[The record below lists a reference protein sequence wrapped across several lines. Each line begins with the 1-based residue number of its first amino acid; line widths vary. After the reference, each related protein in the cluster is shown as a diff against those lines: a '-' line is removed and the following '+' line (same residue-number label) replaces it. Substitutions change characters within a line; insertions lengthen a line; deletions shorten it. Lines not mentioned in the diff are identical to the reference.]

1 MSITIRYNI
10 NYITNLRGKALNK
23 ICLAKLEKMA
33 KRTKTLVYV
42 MGRTLKPNTEVKKTE
57 LKDDAEL
64 SATERKISGAL
75 MRVNHA
81 GEIAAQGLYMGQAL
95 FARSEKTY
103 DFMLDASEEELKHLE
118 ACHRRLAELGE
129 EVSIFSPV
137 WFLGSVLIGSFF
149 GLQGDKI
156 SLGFISET
164 ERQVENHLKG
174 HLSKIS
180 KKDSLTRDLLKG
192 MIEDEREHG
201 DGAKENGGV
210 LESEFISS
218 MMAIT
223 SEIMKQVSYKL

>member
-10 NYITNLRGKALNK
+10 YYITNLRGKALNK
-23 ICLAKLEKMA
+23 LCLAKLEKMA

-57 LKDDAEL
+57 LKDGAEL

-137 WFLGSVLIGSFF
+137 WFLGSVLIGSFW
-149 GLQGDKI
+149 I
-156 SLGFISET
+156 A
-164 ERQVENHLKG
+164 R
-174 HLSKIS
+174 
-180 KKDSLTRDLLKG
+180 R
-192 MIEDEREHG
+192 
-201 DGAKENGGV
+201 
-210 LESEFISS
+210 
-218 MMAIT
+218 
-223 SEIMKQVSYKL
+223 

>member
-1 MSITIRYNI
+1 M
-10 NYITNLRGKALNK
+10 
-23 ICLAKLEKMA
+23 
-33 KRTKTLVYV
+33 
-42 MGRTLKPNTEVKKTE
+42 
-57 LKDDAEL
+57 
-64 SATERKISGAL
+64 
-75 MRVNHA
+75 
-81 GEIAAQGLYMGQAL
+81 
-95 FARSEKTY
+95 
-103 DFMLDASEEELKHLE
+103 
-118 ACHRRLAELGE
+118 
-129 EVSIFSPV
+129 
-137 WFLGSVLIGSFF
+137 
-149 GLQGDKI
+149 QGDKI